1 MNTLTKTC
9 VMAIATAK
17 AAEPAQADISET
29 AVQYER
35 DENRAQAA
43 IARASAEDQEKTI
56 RHGLE
61 DV

>member
-1 MNTLTKTC
+1 
-9 VMAIATAK
+9 MAIATAK